1 VAGGAGWISG
11 WETCDARVW
20 KSESDGQH
28 IDTDPDVQRQF
39 RVEFENTDVKQRAVT
54 IRDVRRNLTTW
65 GEVVCEVVGFYGM
78 DPSTT
83 SWVAAELRVL

>member
-1 VAGGAGWISG
+1 MDQRLGDLRCAGLEVGIGWP
-11 WETCDARVW
+11 TLT
-20 KSESDGQH
+20 QMY
-28 IDTDPDVQRQF
+28 
-39 RVEFENTDVKQRAVT
+39 KQRAVA
-54 IRDVRRNLTTW
+54 IRDVKRNMTTW